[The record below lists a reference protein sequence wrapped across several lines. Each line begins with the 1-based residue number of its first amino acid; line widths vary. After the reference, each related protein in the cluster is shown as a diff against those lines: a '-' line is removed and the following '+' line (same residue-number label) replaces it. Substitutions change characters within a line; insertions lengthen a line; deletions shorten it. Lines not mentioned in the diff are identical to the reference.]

1 MNVVMGVIAVAY
13 LAFVAYLTNDWIRR
27 TIVQVELLI
36 CSCGDCLHWEL
47 TPRTIICKS
56 CGKEF
61 PVPGLKELLQEH
73 VDLHPE
79 LSWAQHE
86 R

>member
-1 MNVVMGVIAVAY
+1 M
-13 LAFVAYLTNDWIRR
+13 
-27 TIVQVELLI
+27 IVTLLI
-36 CSCGDCLHWEL
+36 CSCGDCLHWEIL
-47 TPRTIICKS
+47 QRSIICKT

-61 PVPGLKELLQEH
+61 PVPGLGDLLAEH
-73 VDLHPE
+73 VELHPE

>member
-1 MNVVMGVIAVAY
+1 M
-13 LAFVAYLTNDWIRR
+13 
-27 TIVQVELLI
+27 IVTLLM
-36 CSCGDCLHWEL
+36 CSCGDCLHWEIL
-47 TPRTIICKS
+47 PRSIICKS

-61 PVPGLKELLQEH
+61 AVPGMQDFIQEH

-79 LSWAQHE
+79 LFWANHE